1 MTVTVSRIHS
11 SSHSFIA
18 STWFHEKAGDEA
30 ITCSINTPPSQDRI
44 LDAGCSFVLKGSG
57 KEEEV
62 YRSNY
67 QEYATEYKAGD
78 VINHRYPAT
87 IRVTSLEDDS
97 VWCYISDRDDSKV
110 ITGECLF
117 VSSTN
122 ITMFSTDDKPVYLM
136 CPHEDVEIDGE
147 VLDRK
152 EIKKIDANECVVI
165 TSVNDVYIATF
176 TYD

>member
-30 ITCSINTPPSQDRI
+30 ITCSINIPPSKDRI
-44 LDAGCSFVLKGSG
+44 LDHGCSFVLKGSG
-57 KEEEV
+57 REEEI
-62 YRSNY
+62 YRDNF
-67 QEYATEYKAGD
+67 QEYYTEYQAGD

-87 IRVTSLEDDS
+87 IKVTSLEDNS

-110 ITGECLF
+110 ITGKSLF

-122 ITMFSTDDKPVYLM
+122 ITMFNTDDKPVYIM

-147 VLDRK
+147 LLDRK
-152 EIKKIDANECVVI
+152 QIKKIDANDCVVI